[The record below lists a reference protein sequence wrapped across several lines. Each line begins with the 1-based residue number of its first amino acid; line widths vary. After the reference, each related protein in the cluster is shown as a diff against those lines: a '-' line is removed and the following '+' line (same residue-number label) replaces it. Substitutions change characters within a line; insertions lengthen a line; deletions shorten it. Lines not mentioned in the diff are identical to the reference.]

1 MAILY
6 NFWVISQ
13 FVGGKSLIIFVIF
26 CNSEVFSQAR
36 AKGHPAGQNKAA
48 VSSLPKRG
56 LLPIG
61 ERGVLLSPR
70 FLIAETRP
78 VVMGRI
84 SEAASTGFRGWGAFA
99 KGIENFIITCQR
111 SRMGKS
117 RAHRPEPRAMNRGS
131 VKVKG
136 DKTPPD
142 ARQICGDSV

>member
-6 NFWVISQ
+6 NFLVISQ

-78 VVMGRI
+78 VVMGNTDSRRFWRRRL
-84 SEAASTGFRGWGAFA
+84 SFRPGH
-99 KGIENFIITCQR
+99 E
-111 SRMGKS
+111 
-117 RAHRPEPRAMNRGS
+117 
-131 VKVKG
+131 
-136 DKTPPD
+136 TPGGNP
-142 ARQICGDSV
+142 